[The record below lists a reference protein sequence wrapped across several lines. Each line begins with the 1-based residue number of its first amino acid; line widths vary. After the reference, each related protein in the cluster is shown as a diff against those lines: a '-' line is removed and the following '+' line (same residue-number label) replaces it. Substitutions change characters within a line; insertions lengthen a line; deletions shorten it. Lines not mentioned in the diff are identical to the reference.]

1 MARAYL
7 FGGPAS
13 FGPLLA
19 QSAEKGKAH
28 ATDFRPISDRRKI
41 TVPVVPT
48 STAPTSAPVLLPFLH
63 VLGLLSQLAVFFV
76 WSSLSH
82 RSNQLGLFGRSSR
95 LHMASSSS
103 VSYAY
108 IRLLQC
114 LYIAQRVQIQ
124 FAGLWSSKKCG
135 NLLYRGIKMRCELA
149 LMLIV
154 PMVFDMLS
162 QYGINQLRSAD
173 RHSYEAPSNLLL
185 PCPDTTTA
193 IMVQTYCNILKKYFC
208 MIRY

>member
-1 MARAYL
+1 
-7 FGGPAS
+7 
-13 FGPLLA
+13 
-19 QSAEKGKAH
+19 
-28 ATDFRPISDRRKI
+28 
-41 TVPVVPT
+41 
-48 STAPTSAPVLLPFLH
+48 
-63 VLGLLSQLAVFFV
+63 
-76 WSSLSH
+76 
-82 RSNQLGLFGRSSR
+82 
-95 LHMASSSS
+95 MASSSS

-208 MIRY
+208 MIRYWESTVLQGCMNKGAAKHTQISILSCLLINISLKHHNHWTIVTKFRP